1 MKILVVDD
9 HAMIRSGLKDL
20 LTQIP
25 SAQVLEADS
34 GQMALSMQRTERPRM
49 IILDLNLPG
58 VSGLELLR
66 QLLEADPALRILV
79 FSMHGEPIYAARAL
93 QIGARGYIS
102 KNASPEELR
111 TAIQRVGSGISYVE
125 ADIAQQLA
133 TTTAAGDQRQQ
144 LTERDLEILRLLGEG
159 RSFTDIADALGLGYK
174 TVANT
179 ATQIKSKLGV
189 ARTADLIRLS
199 VEMGIPRQNTP
210 SR

>member
-1 MKILVVDD
+1 MKILIVDD
-9 HAMIRSGLKDL
+9 HAMIRGGLKDL
-20 LTQIP
+20 L
-25 SAQVLEADS
+25 AQMPGAVLLEADT
-34 GQMALSMQRTERPRM
+34 GPKALAVQQAERPRM
-49 IILDLNLPG
+49 IVLDLNLPG

-66 QLLEADPALRILV
+66 KLLSADPSVRILV
-79 FSMHGEPIYAARAL
+79 FSMHSEPIYATRAL
-93 QIGARGYIS
+93 QIGAKGYVS

-111 TAIQRVGSGISYVE
+111 TAISKVGTGMSYVE

-133 TTTAAGDQRQQ
+133 ATAGDQRQQ

-159 RSFTDIADALGLGYK
+159 RSFTDIAEALGLGYK

-199 VEMGIPRQNTP
+199 VEMGIPRQGG
-210 SR
+210 S